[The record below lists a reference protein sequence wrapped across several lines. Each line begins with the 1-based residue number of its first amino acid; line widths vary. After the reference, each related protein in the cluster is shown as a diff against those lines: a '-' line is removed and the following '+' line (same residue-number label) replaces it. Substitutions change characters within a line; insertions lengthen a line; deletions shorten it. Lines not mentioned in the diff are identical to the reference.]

1 MTDKR
6 REKLMDIQKRE
17 QLKGMLINKFKVKYG
32 NKPQLS
38 SYINNEVA
46 KFLKN
51 DRLTETNLQGL
62 DTKINREAELRGKKE
77 DILSQRSGKAGSVRS
92 VSGKSVRSDAMGSRA
107 SARSSVGRND
117 DVRSVTSKAST
128 MSRATD
134 IYSEINEEDEWY
146 AIQKFNTLL
155 HYEEQKQAL
164 LREKE
169 RKRLIKEELDNQMRD
184 RDNQKRVERGEQAQ
198 YDKMQAEHVKL
209 LGVREQEKLDA
220 YKAKVAVEKDSR
232 DRQLKIEK
240 IRKRTTQKQDFK

>member
-1 MTDKR
+1 
-6 REKLMDIQKRE
+6 MDIQKRE

-32 NKPQLS
+32 DKPQLS

-51 DRLTETNLQGL
+51 DRLTEHNLQGL
-62 DTKINREAELRGKKE
+62 DSKINREAELRGKKE
-77 DILSQRSGKAGSVRS
+77 DILSQRSGKAPSVRS
-92 VSGKSVRSDAMGSRA
+92 VSGKSVRSEAMGSRA
-107 SARSSVGRND
+107 SVRSVGRND
-117 DVRSVTSKAST
+117 DTRSVTSKAST

-169 RKRLIKEELDNQMRD
+169 RKRLIKEELDNQMKD
-184 RDNQKRVERGEQAQ
+184 RANMKTHERVEQAQ
-198 YDKMQAEHVKL
+198 YDQM
-209 LGVREQEKLDA
+209 
-220 YKAKVAVEKDSR
+220 
-232 DRQLKIEK
+232 
-240 IRKRTTQKQDFK
+240 